1 MSAAEISAASNLQPN
16 TLSSLLRTLVTKGE
30 LEKRPLPG
38 GRAGYA
44 LATPTEAPAAMS
56 EAPAAATAPPA
67 DEPPQADAV
76 VPQADAE
83 APQANA
89 VVPQADDE
97 APAVTADTGAEPADA
112 ATETTEPPTTTK
124 ADGSAS
130 GCSAAPPAAAQAR
143 ISSSC
148 SRVTLPPVATMATR
162 RPCNRSPSASAAAS
176 GDAPAGLDQVARRLD
191 HRALRRADLVV
202 ADEDEVVEVVMED
215 RLGQL
220 ERRAG
225 REALGVG
232 PVRRL
237 HAAGLLPRPVRGG
250 RRLGLHG
257 DHLGRRVDGL
267 GHDAGAGGA
276 APPTDG
282 DDDDLHLGEV
292 LEDLERLGA
301 HARDQMRLVARVHV
315 AETSR

>member
-1 MSAAEISAASNLQPN
+1 MSELLDRIEKEIRERLAATRAAMLEHERLQAALHALTGAGEDAARAVRERAGGSRTRAPQAAAPPAPAVPDEVGDGKAAAPSAEPAPKTPARKPAAPAKARAPRGANREAVLRVVGERPGVSAAEISAASGVQPN

-44 LATPTEAPAAMS
+44 LATPKEAPAAMS

-83 APQANA
+83 APQADA

-130 GCSAAPPAAAQAR
+130 G
-143 ISSSC
+143 
-148 SRVTLPPVATMATR
+148 
-162 RPCNRSPSASAAAS
+162 
-176 GDAPAGLDQVARRLD
+176 
-191 HRALRRADLVV
+191 
-202 ADEDEVVEVVMED
+202 
-215 RLGQL
+215 
-220 ERRAG
+220 
-225 REALGVG
+225 
-232 PVRRL
+232 
-237 HAAGLLPRPVRGG
+237 
-250 RRLGLHG
+250 
-257 DHLGRRVDGL
+257 
-267 GHDAGAGGA
+267 
-276 APPTDG
+276 
-282 DDDDLHLGEV
+282 
-292 LEDLERLGA
+292 
-301 HARDQMRLVARVHV
+301 
-315 AETSR
+315 